1 MSCPENELI
10 PISALQH
17 FSFCPRQCALIHI
30 ERVWQEN
37 MLTAEGRAMHEKTH
51 SGETETR
58 GNVRISRGLA
68 LRSLELGVT
77 GVSDVVEF
85 HRQKNNTTVPF
96 PVEYKHGK
104 PKEGN
109 CDRVQLCA
117 QAMCLESMLKKD
129 VPEGAL
135 FYGRS
140 RRREAVTFTDDLR
153 AETKELCRKVHQLV
167 SSCKTPPPVYS
178 SRCRS
183 CSLYDICM
191 PKKVAISAE
200 KYIDRFLKKDDVE

>member
-1 MSCPENELI
+1 
-10 PISALQH
+10 
-17 FSFCPRQCALIHI
+17 LIHI

-37 MLTAEGRAMHEKTH
+37 MLTAEGRAMHEKAH
-51 SGETETR
+51 SGDSETR
-58 GNVRISRGLA
+58 GDVHIARGLA
-68 LRSLELGVT
+68 LRSLELGIT
-77 GVSDVVEF
+77 GVADVVEF
-85 HRQKNNTTVPF
+85 HRQPDGSSVPF

-117 QAMCLESMLKKD
+117 QALCLESMLKVA

-140 RRREAVTFTDDLR
+140 RRREPVALTDALR
-153 AETKELCRKVHQLV
+153 IETAELCRKVHQLLN
-167 SSCKTPPPVYS
+167 SCVTPAPVYS
-178 SRCRS
+178 PRCRS

-191 PKKVAISAE
+191 PKKVFISAE
-200 KYIDRFLKKDDVE
+200 RYIERFLKKEDDE